1 MTARIAYITHY
12 AELYGANRSLL
23 DLLRELHRRGD
34 VAPFVVAPRQGPL
47 MDVLEA
53 CGIPCEVVPFQPW
66 MSQRHYSGRVHHR
79 LRQHLAHQRAAT
91 ERKRANAR
99 LLPDLV
105 RLLHDRGI
113 EAIHAN
119 SAAVSIAA
127 ALKDATG
134 KPLIWHVREMPEG
147 HYRLH
152 LDPGRKAYGRALQK
166 ADQVIAIS
174 HAVADDIAAYAR
186 LARPARVIYNGVL
199 PRARYAELRAVSG
212 ERWSSARPFVF
223 ALVGL
228 IHPGKGQE
236 EALHALAA
244 VRRTHP
250 HVRLVIA
257 GDGNDA
263 AVQRTIGDRDLA
275 AAVDVVGFVPDV
287 WPILARSHAL
297 LMCSRNEAMGR
308 ATVEAM
314 ASGLPVIGHASGG
327 TLELVEDGRN
337 GLLYP
342 GGAGALADRMLRL
355 IDDPAFARQ
364 LGDTASRM
372 AEQRFSIE
380 RYADQVSE
388 VYRSV
393 LSGPSRS

>member
-1 MTARIAYITHY
+1 MTLRIAYLTHY
-12 AELYGANRSLL
+12 PELYGANRSLL
-23 DLLRELHRRGD
+23 DLLRELQRRGE
-34 VAPFVVAPRQGPL
+34 VEPFVVIPRNGPL
-47 MDVLEA
+47 VDALEA
-53 CGIPCEVVPFQPW
+53 TGIPCEVVPFQPW
-66 MSQRHYSGRVHHR
+66 MSQRHYSGRIHHR
-79 LRQHLAHQRAAT
+79 LQQHLVHERASRA
-91 ERKRANAR
+91 RRQANAV
-99 LLPDLV
+99 LLPALV
-105 RLLHDRGI
+105 RWTKEHHIDML
-113 EAIHAN
+113 HAN
-119 SAAVSIAA
+119 SAVVGIAP
-127 ALKDATG
+127 ALKTATG
-134 KPLIWHVREMPEG
+134 LPLIWHIRELPERQ
-147 HYRLH
+147 YLLH
-152 LDPGRKAYGRALQK
+152 LDAGRSGYARALRE

-174 HAVADDIAAYAR
+174 HAVADDIATYAR
-186 LARPARVIYNGVL
+186 LPRPARVIYNGVL

-212 ERWSSARPFVF
+212 ARWTSTRPFVF
-223 ALVGL
+223 ALIGL

-263 AVQRTIGDRDLA
+263 AVQRTIRERDLA
-275 AAVDVVGFVPDV
+275 ASVDVMGFVPDV

-308 ATVEAM
+308 VTVEAM

-327 TLELVEDGRN
+327 TLELVEDGLN
-337 GLLYP
+337 GLRYP
-342 GGAGALADRMLRL
+342 GGTEALAERMVRL
-355 IDDPAFARQ
+355 IDDPPFARQ
-364 LGDTASRM
+364 LGDTASRT

-380 RYADQVSE
+380 QYADQVSE